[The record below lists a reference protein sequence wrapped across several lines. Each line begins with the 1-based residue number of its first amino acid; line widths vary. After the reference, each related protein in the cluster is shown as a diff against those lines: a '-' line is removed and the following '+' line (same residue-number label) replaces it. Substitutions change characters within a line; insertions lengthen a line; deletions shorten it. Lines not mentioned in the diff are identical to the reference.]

1 MNCGKYVLAGD
12 TKNGWA
18 CWLFRN
24 IREERSCVCSMSID
38 LLEALQD
45 RGIPIPSCAAVASG

>member
-1 MNCGKYVLAGD
+1 MWKIRTSRRHQKWLGLLALPQYKG
-12 TKNGWA
+12 G
-18 CWLFRN
+18 
-24 IREERSCVCSMSID
+24 EELCSMSID